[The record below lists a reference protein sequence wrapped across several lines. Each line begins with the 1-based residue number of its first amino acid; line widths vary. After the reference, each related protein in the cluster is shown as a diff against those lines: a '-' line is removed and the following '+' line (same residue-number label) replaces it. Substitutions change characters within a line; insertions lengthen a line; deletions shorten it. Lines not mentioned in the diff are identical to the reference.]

1 MARKH
6 LAVFVKGMAEKILS
20 GVKSVEVRLSLHEVL
35 PYKKVSKDDIIF
47 LKISGG
53 KIIGRVSVDNV
64 LYYENLDKET
74 VLNIQKEYNQEV
86 SMDESFWQSKYS
98 AKFATIIF
106 LKKPTK
112 FLASLVFR
120 KTDRRPWVIIEEEGH
135 RVDE

>member
-6 LAVFVKGMAEKILS
+6 LAVFVKGAAEKILS
-20 GVKSVEVRLSLHEVL
+20 GVKTVEVRLSLHEVL
-35 PYKKVSKDDIIF
+35 PYKEVTKDDIVF

-74 VLNIQKEYNQEV
+74 VLNIQKEYADEV
-86 SMDESFWQSKYS
+86 SMDESFWQNKYF

-106 LKKPTK
+106 LKKPVK
-112 FLASLVFR
+112 FLAPLVFR
-120 KTDRRPWVIIEEEGH
+120 KHDRRPWVIINEEGQTS
-135 RVDE
+135 E